1 MQILQSSFERFS
13 RPSVSTGCRRAATA
27 RPDLDNTT
35 NRPVLFLEG
44 VRPRGARRSRNFLH
58 YLVWEKG
65 GNLGTFFS
73 IQFGKKGRRGA
84 RPWRAFLVASSD
96 VGQVRI
102 GLRGVSIGAALQ
114 AQQGARSGGGY
125 APSIDRCARSVLL
138 LTRRSCSRAVQLR
151 GNKNKQ
157 KTSEHPFTPTECCR
171 SRACG
176 SPTSRRP
183 RLHR

>member
-1 MQILQSSFERFS
+1 MTQ
-13 RPSVSTGCRRAATA
+13 CRVKVF
-27 RPDLDNTT
+27 TT
-35 NRPVLFLEG
+35 NRARPFLIRRRPAFYHPTGPALF
-44 VRPRGARRSRNFLH
+44 H
-58 YLVWEKG
+58 EKCR
-65 GNLGTFFS
+65 
-73 IQFGKKGRRGA
+73 KGRSGEK
-84 RPWRAFLVASSD
+84 FQSSD

>member
-1 MQILQSSFERFS
+1 MCIEIRLPPR
-13 RPSVSTGCRRAATA
+13 
-27 RPDLDNTT
+27 TT

-65 GNLGTFFS
+65 GNLGTFFT
-73 IQFGKKGRRGA
+73 IQFGERGA
-84 RPWRAFLVASSD
+84 PGAPGAQFKARPSGRE
-96 VGQVRI
+96 RI

-138 LTRRSCSRAVQLR
+138 LTRRSCSRTVQLR

>member
-1 MQILQSSFERFS
+1 MIGRLCTE
-13 RPSVSTGCRRAATA
+13 A
-27 RPDLDNTT
+27 NHYHTT

-114 AQQGARSGGGY
+114 AQQGARSGSGGGY

-138 LTRRSCSRAVQLR
+138 LTRFVEHTAACTQARWPAPPPGGRRWFAALACSKSL
-151 GNKNKQ
+151 
-157 KTSEHPFTPTECCR
+157 
-171 SRACG
+171 
-176 SPTSRRP
+176 
-183 RLHR
+183 

>member
-1 MQILQSSFERFS
+1 MKLTNVAGRSDTRETRDGG
-13 RPSVSTGCRRAATA
+13 RERRASNSKPERA
-27 RPDLDNTT
+27 
-35 NRPVLFLEG
+35 
-44 VRPRGARRSRNFLH
+44 GARDHDKPRLPFSYQEETGLLSPLGPRLFH
-58 YLVWEKG
+58 EKWR
-65 GNLGTFFS
+65 
-73 IQFGKKGRRGA
+73 KGRSGDGIQ
-84 RPWRAFLVASSD
+84 SSD